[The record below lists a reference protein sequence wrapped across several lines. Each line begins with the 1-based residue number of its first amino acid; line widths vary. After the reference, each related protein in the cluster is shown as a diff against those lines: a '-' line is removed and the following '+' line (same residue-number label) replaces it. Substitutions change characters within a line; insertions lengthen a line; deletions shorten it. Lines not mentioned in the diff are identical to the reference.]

1 LNKIDIFKKLRK
13 NLILIMIIYI
23 GFNKLNCLLFETR
36 SFINKL
42 EYGVYFKLEKLIDC
56 DDFSFFEL
64 KNFDFSDHNIVDS
77 CSNGKLFINLLTNYV
92 ENDLNSFFELILYFF
107 EKIVRKNEI
116 DTNVKSFQILKS
128 YFRDSFGSIKTVSSV
143 FQMALIIIAE
153 VRLELVFPKYK
164 CFNLPAG
171 AGKTYCLDWLCDI
184 LNKNS
189 TEQIILVSTPTAK
202 ASNYFKLSKVKTIHS
217 TFSIDPI
224 TSKIKDEKIF
234 DQKAFIFDEMSMIS
248 VRVFESLERLIPNK
262 NIYFVGDFAQL
273 KPVIGKSI
281 QHLTEKFN
289 FIEANDNFF
298 LPRFEDPNL
307 ERLVKI
313 VRSKILNPLL
323 LIDENELKFL
333 LSNIKTFDNKKQI
346 DKHVNLSRREF
357 KKNSSFITKN
367 IDSIYES
374 TQKLDFPFNN
384 ILPII
389 CSNNQ
394 TCTEIHSNV
403 MKRLSIDKN
412 NILNACLFISKTNW
426 NDSKRNKIFIK
437 QIFKN
442 KIIGDSKYK
451 ICIGSRVI
459 CKKNDKESNVYN
471 GLVGIVV
478 GIQNN
483 VYNDI
488 ENEIIEIN
496 DSSGDSKLSSKKIC
510 IYSKSVKTNVLLY
523 DLDLKTIIKL
533 KLFND
538 HEYYYKSLNIHPFDC
553 TTIYQLQ
560 GLTVVNNALIRT
572 HDNILSNSIQNRFYV
587 LISRAKK
594 NKELNLSKFI
604 LDRFFNCIIKIK

>member
-1 LNKIDIFKKLRK
+1 
-13 NLILIMIIYI
+13 MIIYI
-23 GFNKLNCLLFETR
+23 GFDKSNCLLFETR

-42 EYGVYFKLEKLIDC
+42 EYGVYFKLEKFIDC
-56 DDFSFFEL
+56 EDFSFFEL

-77 CSNGKLFINLLTNYV
+77 CSNGKLFINLLNHYV
-92 ENDLNSFFELILYFF
+92 NSDLNSFFHLILYFF
-107 EKIVRKNEI
+107 EIIVLKTQK
-116 DTNVKSFQILKS
+116 DTNDKSFQILKT
-128 YFRDSFGSIKTVSSV
+128 YFRDSLSSIKTVSSV

-153 VRLELVFPKYK
+153 VRLGLVFSKYK

-171 AGKTYCLDWLCDI
+171 AGKTFCLDWLCDI

-202 ASNYFKLSKVKTIHS
+202 ASNYYKLSKVKTIHS

-224 TSKIKDEKIF
+224 TNKIKAEKKF
-234 DQKAFIFDEMSMIS
+234 EQKAFIFDEMSMIS
-248 VRVFESLERLIPNK
+248 DRVLNSLERIIPEK
-262 NIYFVGDFAQL
+262 KIYFVGDFAQL

-289 FIEANDNFF
+289 YIEASDNFF
-298 LPRFEDPNL
+298 LPRFEDLNL

-313 VRSKILNPLL
+313 VRSKILNPSFY
-323 LIDENELKFL
+323 IDENELKFL
-333 LSNIKTFDNKKQI
+333 LSNIKTCDNKEQI
-346 DKHVNLSRREF
+346 DKHVRLSRREF

-367 IDSIYES
+367 IDTDSINES

-384 ILPII
+384 ILPLI

-394 TCTEIHSNV
+394 TCTEIHSQV
-403 MKRLSIDKN
+403 MDRLSIEKN
-412 NILNACLFISKTNW
+412 NILNSCLFISKTNW

-459 CKKNDKESNVYN
+459 CKKNDKKSNVYN

-483 VYNDI
+483 VFNDI

-496 DSSGDSKLSSKKIC
+496 DSNGDSNLSSKKIC
-510 IYSKSVKTNVLLY
+510 IYNKSVKTNVLLY
-523 DLDLKTIIKL
+523 DLDLKSIVKL

-538 HEYYYKSLNIHPFDC
+538 HEYYYKSFNIHPFDC

-572 HDNILSNSIQNRFYV
+572 HDNILNNSIQNKFYV

-604 LDRFFNCIIKIK
+604 LDRYFNCVNKIK